1 MGCGINKSFVLGTEC
16 EIYLSYYILFLQFLY
31 YRRRNKQLR
40 ETVVSML
47 SSGALERSN
56 TPYMESIVET
66 CVSKNQRGIFAMWVW
81 LERKS
86 WRSAEAICVYVCE
99 REKNDSFEIHVI
111 ILRHIRHVN
120 LPFKKDFKFVELLT
134 KTSFFLYFK
143 WRRKQTKE
151 TSKVYAQN

>member
-66 CVSKNQRGIFAMWVW
+66 CVSKNQRGIFAMWV
-81 LERKS
+81 
-86 WRSAEAICVYVCE
+86 
-99 REKNDSFEIHVI
+99 
-111 ILRHIRHVN
+111 
-120 LPFKKDFKFVELLT
+120 
-134 KTSFFLYFK
+134 
-143 WRRKQTKE
+143 
-151 TSKVYAQN
+151 